1 MKKLPKKE
9 DSAPLK
15 EALGAYLQRRDY
27 TPQSSGEIARGMGI
41 DSRQRAL
48 LRETLKLWLGQGRL
62 LKLKKGAYALR
73 KDPQAQ
79 PLLGRIVKTQ
89 GGKLLYLPDD
99 AAQEGIAAMLHA
111 ECPHSLVVEPRR
123 SCGAMDG
130 DRVRVSVRVQG
141 ATTRYRRGGKGA
153 RRPDAGSLTA
163 VVYVEEI
170 LERGRTRWVGTY
182 RRGGRHGTV
191 RGDGVSAPELIEL
204 TERAPEGVQPGYA
217 VVVEPVAYPVARN
230 AAKGRI
236 TEVLG
241 DPARTNVCI
250 DAVIHRYGLQEDFPV
265 EVLAEAAAIPAAVRE
280 KDRKGRLD
288 CRRGC
293 IITIDPESAR
303 DFDDAIAV
311 KRSGSGWQLD
321 VHIAD
326 VAHYVRPGSALDAEA
341 QRRGNSTYLPDRLL
355 PMLPPRLCDGI
366 CSLRQGE
373 DRLTALCRMRIDSK
387 GAVTHAEFA
396 KAVIRSR
403 RRMTYA
409 EALQVLQGGSCGE
422 AEVDAVLRE
431 AGSLARVLRE
441 RRMKQ
446 AALNLDMPELHVLA
460 DAEGNPVDVEL
471 TESDPAHQLIEECM
485 LAANEAV
492 AHALNARALPAVYRV
507 HEEPDPAKIHE
518 FGVQLRSYGYS
529 VGTLATREQLAH
541 ALEQTKGRPEE
552 DALKVALLRCMM
564 RARYSPDPLGHYGLA
579 KGDYCH
585 FTSPIRRYAD
595 LVVHRAFRRLA
606 GEGDAPLPSPARLAG
621 IAAHISETERTS
633 AAAETE
639 ADRLM
644 LARYLERQCSAEH
657 PRVWDAVVAACWPQ
671 GMTVD
676 IPQLRGVKGFVS
688 RGELPAD
695 THWFYESHTASWR
708 AADGRSMQN
717 GQGLR
722 LIPVAVDEESGFVD
736 FRPVE

>member
-1 MKKLPKKE
+1 MKKLPKNQ
-9 DSAPLK
+9 DNTPLK
-15 EALGAYLQRRDY
+15 EALGAYLQRHDY
-27 TPQSSGEIARGMGI
+27 TPQSSSEIARGMGI

-62 LKLKKGAYALR
+62 TKLKKGAYALR
-73 KDPQAQ
+73 KDPQAL
-79 PLLGRIVKTQ
+79 PLLGRIVKTP

-99 AAQEGIAAMLHA
+99 AAQEQIAAMLHSD
-111 ECPHSLVVEPRR
+111 CPRSLSVEPRR

-130 DRVRVSVRVQG
+130 DRVRASVRVQG
-141 ATTRYRRGGKGA
+141 LPTRFRRGGKGA
-153 RRPDAGSLTA
+153 RRPAAGDLTA

-170 LERGRTRWVGTY
+170 LERGHALWVGTY
-182 RRGGRHGTV
+182 RRGGRYGAV
-191 RGDGVSAPELIEL
+191 EGDGVTAPEYIEL
-204 TERAPEGVQPGYA
+204 TAAPPQEAQPGFT

-230 AAKGRI
+230 VAKGRI
-236 TEVLG
+236 AEVLG

-250 DAVIHRYGLQEDFPV
+250 DAVIHRYGLPTDFPA
-265 EVLAEAAAIPAAVRE
+265 EVLAEAAAIPAAVRD
-280 KDRKGRLD
+280 KDRRGRLD
-288 CRRGC
+288 CRKDC

-303 DFDDAIAV
+303 DYDDAIAV
-311 KRSGSGWQLD
+311 KRSGNGWLLD

-341 QRRGNSTYLPDRLL
+341 QRRGNSTYLPDRVL
-355 PMLPPRLCDGI
+355 PMLPPKLCDGI

-396 KAVIRSR
+396 QAVICSR

-409 EALQVLQGGSCGE
+409 QALHVLQGGSCGD
-422 AEVDAVLRE
+422 AEIGTILRE
-431 AGSLARVLRE
+431 AGKLAQTLRA
-441 RRMKQ
+441 RRMQQ
-446 AALNLDMPELHVLA
+446 AALNLDMPELHVIA
-460 DAEGNPVDVEL
+460 DAQGNPTDVEL

-492 AHALNARALPAVYRV
+492 AHALNARSLPAIYRV

-518 FGVQLRSYGYS
+518 FGVQMRSYGYS
-529 VGTLATREQLAH
+529 VGMLATREQLAR
-541 ALEQTKGRPEE
+541 ALEQTKGTPEE

-564 RARYSPDPLGHYGLA
+564 RARYSPSPLGHYGLA

-606 GEGDAPLPSPARLAG
+606 GVQDAPLPSPARLEG
-621 IAAHISETERTS
+621 ISAHISETERTS

-644 LARYLERQCSAEH
+644 LSRYLEQQCNAEH
-657 PRVWDAVVAACWPQ
+657 PRVWDGVVTACWPQ

-676 IPQLRGVKGFVS
+676 IPQLRGVKGYIS
-688 RGELPAD
+688 RSALPRD
-695 THWFYESHTASWR
+695 THWFYESHVQSWR
-708 AADGRSMQN
+708 SSDGRDFQP
-717 GQGLR
+717 GQPLR
-722 LIPVAVDEESGFVD
+722 LVPTAVDEASGFVD
-736 FRPVE
+736 FSPVE